1 MLVGVT
7 VTQGLI
13 QLSYPNG
20 LELNCL
26 AGEMSGVGG
35 RNCNTGLSLESRI

>member
-7 VTQGLI
+7 VTQGWI

-20 LELNCL
+20 LELTCL
-26 AGEMSGVGG
+26 TGEMSGVGG
-35 RNCNTGLSLESRI
+35 RNCNTGLSMVSHI

>member
-1 MLVGVT
+1 MLVGIT
-7 VTQGLI
+7 VTQGWI

-26 AGEMSGVGG
+26 AWEMSGVGV
-35 RNCNTGLSLESRI
+35 RNCNTGLSLASRI